1 MRHFLILF
9 DGIPIDNASVKSG
22 NNSPEVIT
30 AARCVNVGLF
40 VSGNLRRDVVIS
52 LAKGTPD
59 DLKIISFPG
68 ANLRRVSPDERSS
81 SFFLLKAISIAD
93 ELVMDS
99 FETMDNGIE
108 VRRTT
113 LQKFLEILA
122 PARVYQSTQETT
134 LGSIDDAEYENSVLV
149 YSNGMQFDWIQED
162 TKWIHEKLQHFA
174 HPERFILD
182 VNMNVDMKKAS

>member
-9 DGIPIDNASVKSG
+9 DDIPIDNASVKSG